1 MKKIPYTLITAYY
14 MAAIG
19 VAAVSLVDGISPA
32 FVAVMSGAALLSLAA
47 NLKKREIIAGRLWN
61 ILALAVFFL
70 FALDYFVVSKDIVTA
85 ASRFLTVLLALKLFG
100 LKTDRDYLT
109 AYGIV
114 FFQLLAAAA
123 STVSPVF
130 FLLLVLFI
138 MGGIFALTVMNLKKD
153 LSEWGRGTK
162 DIPPGIFGAPF
173 FIAITAVTIASI
185 VMTFALFF
193 ILPRMGA
200 GFFERKTLNTVK
212 VTGFSDHV
220 DLGALGPVKTD
231 PTVVMRVEISGKDFQ
246 RATRAPIYFR
256 GTALDYYDGTSWTRK
271 ASAEVPLKKSA
282 SGLFALRRPKEGAVL
297 VLQRIMLEPLDTE
310 VLFAA
315 SRPVMVSGGF
325 SSLRVDSA
333 GSMYLTGPPYS
344 RIEYKAWSDVSGAPF
359 DEEAGEGAYTDTGAL
374 GPETNKKIDA
384 LSGGITR
391 GLGKD
396 ESKAVAIE
404 EYLKKG
410 PFTYTLSPKAK
421 EGLNPMED
429 FIFGAKEGYCE
440 HFATAMAVLLRRS
453 GIPSRIVTGFAQG
466 DWSPVG
472 GYYIVRQ
479 RDAHSWVEAYIKGR
493 GWTSFDPTPSAG
505 VIQPYRPGALT
516 LYLDLLR
523 FRWNRYVIGY
533 SFSDQRRF
541 GTSVDRQASEVI
553 MAMKKNLTFDS
564 AVNVLKS
571 AYDVL
576 FFVGAAI
583 AIFSAWLIKRRERG
597 CGVLTPWFYME
608 MSRALRRRGFSRGE
622 SETAGEFAG
631 RVKMPEAEML
641 TRAFERVRYG
651 GKRLARE
658 ELAEVKRSV
667 EALKFPASNR
677 GKFDKSC

>member
-32 FVAVMSGAALLSLAA
+32 FVAVMSGAALLSLAL
-47 NLKKREIIAGRLWN
+47 NLKEREVIAGRLWN
-61 ILALAVFFL
+61 ILAIAVFLL
-70 FALDYFVVSKDIVTA
+70 FALDYFIVSKDIVTA

-138 MGGIFALTVMNLKKD
+138 MGGIFALTLMNLKKD
-153 LSEWGRGTK
+153 LSEWGRGAK

-173 FIAITAVTIASI
+173 FMTITAVTAASI

-200 GFFERKTLNTVK
+200 GFFERKSLNTVK
-212 VTGFSDHV
+212 VTGFSDRV

-231 PTVVMRVEISGKDFQ
+231 PTVVMRVEIADKDFQ
-246 RATRAPIYFR
+246 RAARAPIYFR
-256 GTALDYYDGTSWTRK
+256 GTALDYYDGTAWTRK
-271 ASAEVPLKKSA
+271 ASTEVPLKKSTA
-282 SGLFALRRPKEGAVL
+282 GLFALRRPRGGARL
-297 VLQRIMLEPLDTE
+297 VMQRIMLEPLDTE

-315 SRPVMVSGGF
+315 SRPIMVSGGF
-325 SSLRVDSA
+325 SGLRVDTA
-333 GSMYLTGPPYS
+333 GSMYLSGPPYS
-344 RIEYKAWSDVSGAPF
+344 RIEYKAWSDMSGAPF
-359 DEEAGEGAYTDTGAL
+359 DEEAGEGAYMDTGAL
-374 GPETNKKIDA
+374 GAGTNKKIDA

-396 ESKAVAIE
+396 ESKAAAIE

-429 FIFGAKEGYCE
+429 FLFGSKEGYCE

-453 GIPSRIVTGFAQG
+453 GIPSRIVTGFVQG

-493 GWTSFDPTPSAG
+493 GWTLFDPTPSAG
-505 VIQPYRPGALT
+505 IIPPYRPAAFT

-541 GTSVDRQASEVI
+541 GASVDRQASEVVR
-553 MAMKKNLTFDS
+553 AVKKRLTFDS
-564 AVNVLKS
+564 AVSFLKS
-571 AYDVL
+571 AYDV
-576 FFVGAAI
+576 FFLLGAAI
-583 AIFSAWLIKRRERG
+583 ALFSAWLIKRRDRG
-597 CGVLTPWFYME
+597 AGVLTPWFYIE
-608 MSRALRRRGFSRGE
+608 MSCALRRRGLSRVE
-622 SETAGEFAG
+622 SETAGEFAR

-651 GKRLARE
+651 GKTLASS
-658 ELAEVKRSV
+658 ELIDVKRSV
-667 EALKFPASNR
+667 EALKSPAKKTR
-677 GKFDKSC
+677 GI